1 MKEFVV
7 GESVQSLYD
16 KKKKVVQ
23 NVQSYTPI
31 VRLVYFPYTI
41 SVITLYNGINFIY
54 MHKLCSHECINF
66 ISNGLTFKII
76 KTNKMLF
83 YFIFNEKCN

>member
-54 MHKLCSHECINF
+54 IYIYINYIH
-66 ISNGLTFKII
+66 ISV
-76 KTNKMLF
+76 
-83 YFIFNEKCN
+83 